1 MDVELPN
8 FEGQE
13 QDTLYFIGNGFDL
26 FHGLKTKFIHFYSW
40 LNLEDEEHEQFVT
53 NMEELFYTTG
63 IHGNELWKNF
73 EEALGKVDVDY
84 IHDSFSGEEVDKF
97 GDEDFQ
103 KRASKHLNHVTQRI
117 PQYLWEWIDYTKV
130 SKAICHPSLHLHKQS
145 KYLTFNYTT
154 LLEERYNIPDNQ
166 INHIHGSYKRPPLIT
181 GHGNYIPEKKED
193 PHSWNVEQS
202 WKNIFNEAKRL
213 RKNVSEIISQN
224 KAYFDSLENISNV
237 IVFGHSLSQID
248 RPYFE
253 EVIHHVKDGT
263 NWYFVYY
270 NEDDRKKYERLI
282 GRYAP
287 YQRKKIRQELCNFIQ
302 ITN

>member
-1 MDVELPN
+1 MDVDLPN

-13 QDTLYFIGNGFDL
+13 QNTLYFIGNGFDL

-53 NMEELFYTTG
+53 NIEELFYSTG
-63 IHGNELWKNF
+63 IHGNKLWSNF

-84 IHDSFSGEEVDKF
+84 IHESFSGEEVDKF

-103 KRASKHLNHVTQRI
+103 IRAAQYFSHVTKKI
-117 PQYLWEWIDYTKV
+117 PQYLWEWIGNTKI
-130 SKAICHPSLHLHKQS
+130 SKATFHPSLHLNKHS

-154 LLEERYNIPDNQ
+154 LLEERYDIPEIQ
-166 INHIHGSYKRPPLIT
+166 INHIHGSYKKPPLIT
-181 GHGNYIPEKKED
+181 GHGNYLPEKTED
-193 PHSWNVEQS
+193 PHSWNIEQS
-202 WKNIFNEAKRL
+202 WKNIINEAKRL

-270 NEDDRKKYERLI
+270 NEDDRKKYDRLI